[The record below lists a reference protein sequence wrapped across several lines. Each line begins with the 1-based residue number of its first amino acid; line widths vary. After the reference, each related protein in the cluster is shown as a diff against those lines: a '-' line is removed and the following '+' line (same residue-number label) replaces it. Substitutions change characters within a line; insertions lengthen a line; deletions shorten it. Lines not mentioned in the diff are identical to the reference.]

1 MKQRTRLRRAGA
13 LVALAGSL
21 AASGAIAETEM
32 TVNGVDVDSAVVDIY
47 VETRTQRPAAQASPT
62 ERQQA
67 LDELRDI
74 YLLTTQSRAQE
85 LMDTPRVKAQL
96 ELQRR
101 GLLAQV
107 AANDF
112 LQRNQATDEDIQAEY
127 VSQIEMAPEQQ
138 YKARHILVESQG
150 TANDLIRKLDEG
162 ANFEELAK
170 AESTGPS
177 GPNGGDLGWF
187 SSNQMVKP
195 FSDAVAGLKDGTY
208 TKAPVQTQF
217 GWHVILREDSRD
229 AEPPTLESVRD
240 VIKQRVEQRKL
251 QQYLEQLRELDSD

>member
-1 MKQRTRLRRAGA
+1 MKQCTRPRRAA
-13 LVALAGSL
+13 VLVAWAGSL
-21 AASGAIAETEM
+21 AVSGAIAEPEM
-32 TVNGVDVDSAVVDIY
+32 TVNGVDIDSGVVDIY
-47 VETRTQRPAAQASPT
+47 VETRTQRPADQASPA

-74 YLLTTQSRAQE
+74 YLLTTQSRMQE
-85 LMDTPRVKAQL
+85 LTDSPRVKAQL

-112 LQRNQATDEDIQAEY
+112 LQRNAATDEEIQAEY
-127 VSQIEMAPEQQ
+127 ASQSEAAPGQQ

-150 TANDLIRKLDEG
+150 TASDLIRQLDEG

-187 SSNQMVKP
+187 SPNQMVKP
-195 FSDAVAGLKDGTY
+195 FSDAVAALENGTY

-229 AEPPTLESVRD
+229 AEPPTLDSVRE

>member
-74 YLLTTQSRAQE
+74 YLLTTQSRTQE
-85 LMDTPRVKAQL
+85 LMDSPRVKAQL

-195 FSDAVAGLKDGTY
+195 FSDAVAALEDGTY

-240 VIKQRVEQRKL
+240 VIKQRVEQRRL

>member
-1 MKQRTRLRRAGA
+1 MKQHTRHCRAGA

-21 AASGAIAETEM
+21 ATAGAIAETEM
-32 TVNGVDVDSAVVDIY
+32 TVNDVAIDSAVVDIY
-47 VETRTQRPAAQASPT
+47 VETRTQRPADQASPT

-74 YLLTTQSRAQE
+74 YLLTTQSRTQE

-112 LQRNQATDEDIQAEY
+112 LQRNQATDEEIQAEY
-127 VSQIEMAPEQQ
+127 ASQTELAPEQQ

-150 TANDLIRKLDEG
+150 TATDLIRQLDEG

-195 FSDAVAGLKDGTY
+195 FSDAVAELEDGAY
-208 TKAPVQTQF
+208 TSAPVQTQF

-229 AEPPTLESVRD
+229 AEPPPLDSVRD
-240 VIKQRVEQRKL
+240 VIKQRIEQRKL
-251 QQYLEQLRELDSD
+251 QQYLEQLRELDGD